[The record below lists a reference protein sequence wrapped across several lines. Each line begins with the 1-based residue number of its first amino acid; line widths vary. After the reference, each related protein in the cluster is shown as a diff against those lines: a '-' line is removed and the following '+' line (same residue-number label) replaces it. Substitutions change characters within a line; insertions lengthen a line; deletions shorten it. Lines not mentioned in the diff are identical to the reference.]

1 MSDEVTISRQDAA
14 HRLHCGEATISRMVQ
29 RGELEGYHLNGRLRV
44 VEGSLD
50 AYIAEAKRKQA
61 AAYA

>member
-29 RGELEGYHLNGRLRV
+29 RHELEGYHLNGRLRV
-44 VEGSLD
+44 VESSLD
-50 AYIAEAKRKQA
+50 AYIAKAKQA